1 MKKGIIVLLIT
12 VLVAGFAF
20 AGTLKGS
27 AGLSFKVDLDNKTW
41 GFSNDKAWN
50 YSFSFE
56 FDTTKVEVG
65 DHKTDLWAELA
76 IEGSAT
82 AGLAA
87 ADPAAKAAT
96 TENGNF
102 QGAYTVKLT
111 KAEIHY
117 GENLVF
123 GLLNSGAA
131 ADYAKHYSVKNGT
144 ALASSVYG
152 PGASY
157 LPGFTVKYKDITG
170 GFGARGKWNDNDNLY
185 NLFGHV
191 EAPFKINEELTVTGA
206 AYFALSNEILLQD
219 DPHFSPWNNHI
230 VFGGAAKAGYKA
242 DKIEGNVAADLQYNK
257 VNDEN
262 AEGKF
267 LFEVAADGLYKL
279 NDKDKVTLNVYA
291 TPGIA
296 FPVAATAALYNT
308 EDYKNTIKLD
318 AKAAA
323 GYTIKSDDNMEIG
336 VSGSVEITDALIDKR
351 ELIVS
356 ATETVKLL
364 EKKALALSFTE
375 TYKVLVAKE
384 LEIKAVATYTAEKFV
399 ATATINPTVKF
410 GDEAKMTHLK
420 VSAEIYSTA
429 IIENA
434 KIGLKYAGADY
445 AKGANDEVTAKG
457 AVTAYVTIAFPQ

>member
-1 MKKGIIVLLIT
+1 MKKGIIVLLIA
-12 VLVAGFAF
+12 VLVAGVAF

-27 AGLSFKVDLDNKTW
+27 AGLSFKVDLDQKTW

-65 DHKTDLWAELA
+65 EHQTDLWAELA

-82 AGLAA
+82 AGLDEDDPVAQAA
-87 ADPAAKAAT
+87 L
-96 TENGNF
+96 TETDDFSGS
-102 QGAYTVKLT
+102 YTVKLT
-111 KAEIHY
+111 KAEIHV
-117 GENLVF
+117 GEDLVF

-131 ADYAKHYSVKNGT
+131 ADYAKHYSVKVGS
-144 ALASSVYG
+144 ALASAVAG
-152 PGASY
+152 PGATY

-170 GFGARGKWNDNDNLY
+170 GFGARGKWNDDDSFY

-191 EAPFKINEELTVTGA
+191 EVPVKINDELTVAGA
-206 AYFALSNEILLQD
+206 AYFALSNEILLQT

-242 DKIEGNVAADLQYNK
+242 EKIEGNVAADIQYNK

-323 GYTIKSDDNMEIG
+323 GYTIKSDDNMEIAVG
-336 VSGSVEITDALIDKR
+336 GSVEVTDALIDGR
-351 ELIVS
+351 EIIIS
-356 ATETVKLL
+356 ANETVKLL
-364 EKKALALSFTE
+364 EKKALALTFSE
-375 TYKVLVAKE
+375 TYKIFAKT
-384 LEIKAVATYTAEKFV
+384 LKLTAKAEYTAEKFV
-399 ATATINPTVKF
+399 AWAELKDLSFKF
-410 GDEAKMTHLK
+410 GDETK
-420 VSAEIYSTA
+420 VTA
-429 IIENA
+429 IKVECGIKSSAVIENA
-434 KIGLKYAGADY
+434 EIGLKYTGADF
-445 AKGANDEVTAKG
+445 AKTGDEITAKG
-457 AVTAYVTIAFPQ
+457 AVTAYVTIAF